1 MSIWFYICVEQI
13 YWWNKI
19 QLEKLEK
26 KLPGSGSV
34 DLNFY
39 YFLGLN
45 LYLIFLM
52 INFYFLNNIERTS
65 LIFINRSRKVK
76 IDPSVLTKQSSIFGE

>member
-13 YWWNKI
+13 YWRKKI